1 MIRNYLLALPAIVLS
16 ALTLPSR
23 AATPQ
28 TPAPKTPQK
37 PNILF
42 ILADDLGYGE
52 VGYTGAGDGKIQT
65 PNIDQLAKEG
75 LRFNQAYAGAPVCA
89 PSRGSLLTGLTT
101 GHTFI
106 RGNAKVSLRPQDITV
121 EELLKQQGYATMS
134 AGKWGLG
141 EPDSDGT
148 PHKKGFDT
156 FYGFID
162 QTHAHNSWPS
172 FLYRNDDKVQLRNV
186 VPNPGPYGQGVA
198 TVKVDFAND
207 LFDDEILKFIDRNSG
222 ADAPVGSS
230 AGTTPKPFFIYA
242 AFTAPHANNESHL
255 CEVPDLGIYKD
266 KDWPEPEKLKAA
278 LITRLDRYVGD
289 VMAKLHAQHLDENT
303 LVIFTSDNGPHEEG
317 SNHAVFD
324 KAAGPLRGIK
334 RDVYEGGDREP
345 FIARWTS
352 HIQPNTSTNQPIAF
366 WDFMPTAMEL
376 AGAPMSAPPSDLAGA
391 PRVAA
396 SSPAPTTD
404 GLSFLP
410 TLLNHPDQQKQHDY
424 FYWEF
429 HENGFHQAVLL
440 REDNLKAVRH
450 GLTQPLELYD
460 LNQDIAEKSNVA
472 AEHPEIIAKI
482 TAYLTTCRTESAEF
496 PSRSP

>member
-1 MIRNYLLALPAIVLS
+1 MPMKKRYAILTCACALAAC
-16 ALTLPSR
+16 
-23 AATPQ
+23 ATPRITFAAQ
-28 TPAPKTPQK
+28 PAPAPQNTTPASNKK

-75 LRFNQAYAGAPVCA
+75 LRFTQAYAGAPVCA
-89 PSRGSLLTGLTT
+89 PSRCSLMTGLTT
-101 GHTFI
+101 GHTLI
-106 RGNAKVSLRPQDITV
+106 RGNAKVSLRPQDTTIA
-121 EELLKQQGYATMS
+121 ELLQKQGYATMS

-141 EPDSDGT
+141 EPDTAGT
-148 PHKKGFDT
+148 PHKKGFDY

-162 QTHAHNSWPS
+162 QTHAHNSWPT
-172 FLYRNDDKVQLRNV
+172 FLYRNDDQVQLKNV

-207 LFDDEILKFIDRNSG
+207 LFDDEILKFMDR
-222 ADAPVGSS
+222 
-230 AGTTPKPFFIYA
+230 TPTDKPFFIYA

-278 LITRLDRYVGD
+278 LITRLDSYVGHI
-289 VMAKLHAQHLDENT
+289 MAKLRDKHLDENT

-317 SNHAVFD
+317 SNKAAFD
-324 KAAGPLRGIK
+324 RAAGPLRGIK

-345 FIARWTS
+345 FIARWPT
-352 HIQPNTSTNQPIAF
+352 HIAPNTSTNQPIAF
-366 WDFMPTAMEL
+366 WDFLPTAM
-376 AGAPMSAPPSDLAGA
+376 DLAGPIPPTA
-391 PRVAA
+391 PL
-396 SSPAPTTD
+396 PTTD
-404 GLSFLP
+404 GISFLP

-429 HENGFHQAVLL
+429 HENGFHQSLL
-440 REDNLKAVRH
+440 LPKENWKAVRH
-450 GLTQPLELYD
+450 GLTVPIELYNLTTDVGEKTNLAAQNPD
-460 LNQDIAEKSNVA
+460 LIK
-472 AEHPEIIAKI
+472 KI
-482 TAYLTTCRTESAEF
+482 TAIFSTARVKSPEF
-496 PSRSP
+496 PVQGE